1 MGVEFCEDFPE
12 STEMIKWF
20 SFLKLVMWCITLIVD
35 TEKYLLSWDKS
46 QSWCM
51 ILLMYCI
58 WFANILLKIFAF
70 MFISDVAL

>member
-35 TEKYLLSWDKS
+35 TEKYLLPWDKS
-46 QSWCM
+46 HLVMVYDPFNVLYLVC
-51 ILLMYCI
+51 
-58 WFANILLKIFAF
+58 
-70 MFISDVAL
+70 